1 MMFKKFL
8 KYIVFLLL
16 IGVLGFLYSFSLKR
30 NLTKIVKEVV
40 IEFEVGD
47 NNFLTHSM
55 VNKLLIQNDTSVKNK
70 AKSVI
75 DLYRLEKLVSENS
88 YVENASV
95 FLTISGSLKTIVK
108 QRSPVARILQK
119 ESSYYVDKQGVKV
132 PLSTNYSA
140 RVMLVLGAEN
150 DEDIDEIMHLIS
162 LILKD
167 EFLQKEIVGIEKSD
181 DDEYQFS
188 VRSGN
193 YKIDFGKLT
202 EIDLKFKKLKAF
214 YNKTFEDNT
223 IQNYKMINVKYH
235 NQVVCTK

>member
-55 VNKLLIQNDTSVKNK
+55 VNKLLIQNDTSVKNQ

-150 DEDIDEIMHLIS
+150 DEDIDEIMPLIS

-167 EFLQKEIVGIEKSD
+167 EFLQK
-181 DDEYQFS
+181 
-188 VRSGN
+188 
-193 YKIDFGKLT
+193 
-202 EIDLKFKKLKAF
+202 
-214 YNKTFEDNT
+214 
-223 IQNYKMINVKYH
+223 
-235 NQVVCTK
+235 

>member
-55 VNKLLIQNDTSVKNK
+55 VNKLLIQNDTSVKNQ

-150 DEDIDEIMHLIS
+150 DEDIDEIMPLIS

-193 YKIDFGKLT
+193 YKIDLV
-202 EIDLKFKKLKAF
+202 
-214 YNKTFEDNT
+214 N
-223 IQNYKMINVKYH
+223 
-235 NQVVCTK
+235 